1 MNNIQNQIAGY
12 ASGAQAVRNRATEE
26 ANKFDSDFNTK
37 VTETNRKLESVARGL
52 EGAGASV
59 ATTKLIMKG
68 VKYVGGKIA
77 GSGRSAANAT
87 GESAATDPGTAAAT
101 SNPAQAAADGNAGDA
116 GSASGGAGGAT
127 SAPDSTGG
135 GSAATGSSTGADT
148 QGGLGGADD
157 DGGSLQ
163 TPRTINQS
171 STTTDAAAEGPT
183 LEGAPDSAL
192 EAIAG
197 DTADIS
203 SGVADTAATVISGAV
218 EGATTAATALSAV
231 AAPVLDVLGPL
242 GLLAGIGM
250 SLYEAFHHAPKPPPP
265 PIDHGLQRQKGELVL
280 PTTDGVQDTPASS
293 SAF

>member
-1 MNNIQNQIAGY
+1 M
-12 ASGAQAVRNRATEE
+12 
-26 ANKFDSDFNTK
+26 
-37 VTETNRKLESVARGL
+37 
-52 EGAGASV
+52 
-59 ATTKLIMKG
+59 
-68 VKYVGGKIA
+68 
-77 GSGRSAANAT
+77 
-87 GESAATDPGTAAAT
+87 
-101 SNPAQAAADGNAGDA
+101 
-116 GSASGGAGGAT
+116 
-127 SAPDSTGG
+127 
-135 GSAATGSSTGADT
+135 
-148 QGGLGGADD
+148 GGADD

-171 STTTDAAAEGPT
+171 STTTSPADDVSSGPT

-192 EAIAG
+192 EAITG
-197 DTADIS
+197 DTVNIS
-203 SGVADTAATVISGAV
+203 SGIADTAATVISGAV